1 MTGGLEEILLVG
13 LGGAI
18 GAPLRYIV
26 SGIVPKARNIPTGT
40 LLVNIIGSIVLST
53 LTFASSK
60 NISLH
65 LVNIGV
71 LGSFTTYSTFA
82 YETSRMLEEG
92 RTIDLILNIIL
103 NLSLCILGVLLGHQL
118 ASLI

>member
-1 MTGGLEEILLVG
+1 MAGGLEEILLVG
-13 LGGAI
+13 LGGAL

-26 SGIVPKARNIPTGT
+26 SGIVPKAKNLPTGT
-40 LLVNIIGSIVLST
+40 LLVNVIGSIILST
-53 LTFASSK
+53 ITFASSQ
-60 NISLH
+60 NINLH

-82 YETSRMLEEG
+82 YESSRMLEEG
-92 RTIDLILNIIL
+92 RTTNFVSNIIL
-103 NLSLCILGVLLGHQL
+103 NISLCILGVLLGHQL